1 MILALDVPFK
11 LGSVEVHVPQVARRI
26 AGGLIAEMARVRIT
40 ALSAGRDGFRSDRG
54 PEFDG
59 GDKVVLQD
67 HDGVNTARILPTT
80 IHVGRVIGFLRTI
93 RSGSRPG

>member
-59 GDKVVLQD
+59 GDKAVAGGAVTFLA
-67 HDGVNTARILPTT
+67 AR
-80 IHVGRVIGFLRTI
+80 V
-93 RSGSRPG
+93 RPCAE